1 MNEKKTFKRKLTNTV
16 PGQREHIRRSMMTL
30 DRLRYLLDK
39 HFEGKQLLLAR
50 HLGKSEAEVSK
61 WFNGVQNFTSK
72 TIGKLEA
79 AFGESIWPVATH
91 HDGEHVEITYTE
103 CFKTAE
109 QKVVFVQSVI
119 EDKEELLTTFKE
131 PVLTERGTAPLDSI
145 PALS

>member
-1 MNEKKTFKRKLTNTV
+1 MNSKKTFKRKLANTV

-50 HLGKSEAEVSK
+50 HLGKSEAEISK

-91 HDGEHVEITYTE
+91 HDGENVEVTYTE

-119 EDKEELLTTFKE
+119 QNKEELQTTFKE
-131 PVLTERGTAPLDSI
+131 PALTKRGNAPLDSI

>member
-1 MNEKKTFKRKLTNTV
+1 MSEKKTFKRKLTNTV

-39 HFEGKQLLLAR
+39 HFEGKQLLLAK

-79 AFGESIWPVATH
+79 AFGEPIWPVATH
-91 HDGEHVEITYTE
+91 LDAENVEVTYTE
-103 CFKTAE
+103 CFKTTE
-109 QKVVFVQSVI
+109 QKSVFVQSAMV
-119 EDKEELLTTFKE
+119 DTGKLMKTFKE
-131 PVLTERGTAPLDSI
+131 PVLTERGDI
-145 PALS
+145 PANPIPLLS

>member
-1 MNEKKTFKRKLTNTV
+1 MSSKKTFKRNLANTV

-30 DRLRYLLDK
+30 DRLHYLLDK
-39 HFEGKQLLLAR
+39 HFEGKQLLLAKR
-50 HLGKSEAEVSK
+50 LGKSEAEVSK

-91 HDGEHVEITYTE
+91 QEAENVEIAYTE

-109 QKVVFVQSVI
+109 RKVVFVQSAI
-119 EDKEELLTTFKE
+119 DDKGKLLATLQK
-131 PVLTERGTAPLDSI
+131 PVLTGGSDTSSNAT